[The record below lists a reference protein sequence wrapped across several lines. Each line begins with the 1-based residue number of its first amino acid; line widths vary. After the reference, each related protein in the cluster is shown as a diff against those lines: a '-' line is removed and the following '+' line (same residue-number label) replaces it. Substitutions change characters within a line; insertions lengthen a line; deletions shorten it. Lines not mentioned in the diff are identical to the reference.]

1 MRYARCVERRAPRY
15 TVWLP
20 VRIEELEEGVA
31 VSHNASG
38 RGMLL
43 VTATTLQ
50 VGSQVSI
57 VVQLPPEGT
66 AEKKVTGHVVRV
78 EPNSEDPDGIWPHRV
93 AVEFDE
99 PVAELEKALA
109 GLAEA
114 GIANLQR

>member
-1 MRYARCVERRAPRY
+1 MRYARVVERRSQRY

-20 VRIEELEEGVA
+20 VRVEELEEGMA
-31 VSHNASG
+31 VSHNVSG

-43 VTATTLQ
+43 VTATTLEI
-50 VGSQVSI
+50 GSSVSI
-57 VVQLPPEGT
+57 VVQFPTEGT
-66 AEKKVTGHVVRV
+66 PDKKVTGRVVRV
-78 EPNSEDPDGIWPHRV
+78 EPNEDDPDGIWPHRV

-109 GLAEA
+109 QLAEA